1 MSRWTTTELE
11 LLTRLA
17 PRAVTPEDLRP
28 FFPRHPLGGARSKA
42 RRCGIQWP
50 SKRRSKGNQNA

>member
-11 LLTRLA
+11 LLARLA
-17 PRAVTPEDLRP
+17 PCAAAAEDLLP

-42 RRCGIQWP
+42 RRCGIAWP
-50 SKRRSKGNQNA
+50 KKRRTRKL